1 VPARSCRV
9 DQQRSKPLHPAI
21 DTHVVD
27 RDAAFGEQ
35 LFNVSVRQA
44 VPQIPPKRHH
54 DHVWRSGSREEF
66 HLPAPTDPYVNLSV
80 HTALVILVVQAC
92 WTEAVHFQC
101 VNIWGYLSVIPR
113 QHTRAFFVFRSRV
126 YFLRIQPIK

>member
-1 VPARSCRV
+1 MSASCIAGQTMAWDGTPVIFTIRPRFEAEHA
-9 DQQRSKPLHPAI
+9 DPHSCIER
-21 DTHVVD
+21 
-27 RDAAFGEQ
+27 
-35 LFNVSVRQA
+35 SVRE
-44 VPQIPPKRHH
+44 PL
-54 DHVWRSGSREEF
+54 GSYGSCHPGR
-66 HLPAPTDPYVNLSV
+66 
-80 HTALVILVVQAC
+80 QAC